1 MAGSDFCPQC
11 GTARLGAFRY
21 CPSCGF
27 DFDTATAGQGA
38 PAPTQPLRQ
47 PQSFSEQYGRAV
59 NPVPVAPAP
68 AELTG
73 GANWALIG
81 GLVMLVGL
89 GAIAGLF
96 LAGGSRQPSGLGLG
110 TAVPAPT
117 QRATQAPTAAPW
129 PDDYESFVCE
139 ALQQL
144 RDSAGHLLATAEA
157 AGVYDVD
164 AVLSEA
170 KAAAKDAKEAAG
182 FLGTV
187 PLWRPGQ
194 AVVDALQA
202 QATETQKAANL
213 WQIAITAVD
222 EQALADGTASLEQA
236 IAHWED
242 ASAAFD
248 GLRAS
253 TGFSC
258 T

>member
-38 PAPTQPLRQ
+38 PAPPQPPRQ

-96 LAGGSRQPSGLGLG
+96 LPGGARHTPGPRLRAGGARQPSGLGLG

-129 PDDYESFVCE
+129 PDDHESFVCE

-157 AGVYDVD
+157 AGGDDVD
-164 AVLSEA
+164 AGLSGA
-170 KAAAKDAKEAAG
+170 KAAAKD
-182 FLGTV
+182 
-187 PLWRPGQ
+187 
-194 AVVDALQA
+194 
-202 QATETQKAANL
+202 
-213 WQIAITAVD
+213 
-222 EQALADGTASLEQA
+222 
-236 IAHWED
+236 
-242 ASAAFD
+242 
-248 GLRAS
+248 
-253 TGFSC
+253 
-258 T
+258 